1 MNDSSNLYYSMSKNM
16 IEKYNFTKTK
26 ENVEQLI
33 SEYKTAKFQFLLADD
48 SLKKIS
54 SMCYEPKYN
63 QHTNDCKDKIG
74 DNIAKRV
81 DSKNIIE
88 YFDYVFNSLFVMMSE
103 QEKKYYSFC
112 LINNNSEQTVSDF
125 LGISRTGLIPIKQNC
140 IIKIALAFHI
150 EVLK

>member
-1 MNDSSNLYYSMSKNM
+1 
-16 IEKYNFTKTK
+16 
-26 ENVEQLI
+26 
-33 SEYKTAKFQFLLADD
+33 
-48 SLKKIS
+48 
-54 SMCYEPKYN
+54 MCYEPKYN